1 MQIQKAT
8 AADIPDLC
16 DLLTELFSQEVEFTP
31 DQNLQA
37 NGLAQIILNRE
48 AGVIMVARND
58 GGDVIG
64 MINLLFTVSTA
75 LGARVALLED
85 LVVAPSER
93 GLGVGT
99 QLLTEGISLAK
110 EMGCKRI
117 TLLTDASNEGAQ
129 HLYARHGF
137 TRSTMLPMRLSLT

>member
-1 MQIQKAT
+1 MQIHKAT
-8 AADIPDLC
+8 VSDIADLC
-16 DLLTELFSQEVEFTP
+16 DLLTDLFSQEAEFTP

-48 AGVIMVARND
+48 AGVILVARSEA
-58 GGDVIG
+58 GDAIG

-85 LVVAPSER
+85 MVVSPNNR
-93 GLGVGT
+93 GLGVGSK
-99 QLLTEGISLAK
+99 LLAKGISLAK

-117 TLLTDASNEGAQ
+117 TLLTDADNEGAQ
-129 HLYARHGF
+129 QLYGRHGF
-137 TRSTMLPMRLSLT
+137 TKSTMLPMRLILT

>member
-8 AADIPDLC
+8 EAEIPDLC

-48 AGVIMVARND
+48 AGVILVARND

-64 MINLLFTVSTA
+64 MISLQFTVSTA

-93 GLGVGT
+93 GSGVGT

-129 HLYARHGF
+129 HLYTRHGF
-137 TRSTMLPMRLSLT
+137 TRSTMLPMRLILT